1 MKLSLK
7 QKKRKAELK
16 LSQGQRSEPSEN
28 EQMSSQSDS
37 NSRKHTEGSAQMVK
51 TARKRRHSSK
61 DSSWFSI
68 GNEGSSPGKKRLK
81 TSVKKAEP
89 KANGHQDGLAHC
101 PEPQGTDPPPIRKSL
116 VNFLRG
122 KSEEIYGDTVQMQAQ
137 QYGSLLNQE
146 QLSQLR
152 QLSESLT
159 AMVHTFYSM
168 ANQAGFGFPAEGW
181 LVPAPM
187 SSPQELVGKE
197 SQSPLLEGGEKT
209 TDPVSSSDKS

>member
-1 MKLSLK
+1 MGRNGQQPPGSEGSRGGSAVWRMGTFLVILSL
-7 QKKRKAELK
+7 
-16 LSQGQRSEPSEN
+16 SG
-28 EQMSSQSDS
+28 
-37 NSRKHTEGSAQMVK
+37 
-51 TARKRRHSSK
+51 
-61 DSSWFSI
+61 FSI

-89 KANGHQDGLAHC
+89 KANGHQDRLAHC

-122 KSEEIYGDTVQMQAQ
+122 KSEEIYGDTVQLQAQ
-137 QYGSLLNQE
+137 QYGSLLNHE

-168 ANQAGFGFPAEGW
+168 AN
-181 LVPAPM
+181 
-187 SSPQELVGKE
+187 
-197 SQSPLLEGGEKT
+197 
-209 TDPVSSSDKS
+209 